1 MEIRSVE
8 TSFESKDN
16 VIEGY
21 AIRFNTVSEILYDKE
36 KRRFFREII
45 YREAI
50 TQELIDNSDIKFLF
64 NHDKE
69 RLLARRNKGAGSLNV
84 EVRDEGV
91 YFSFECP
98 NTTVGNDL
106 KEMIKRGEV
115 TTCSFAFSDG
125 DNIEWDFSDREIP
138 TRTVKSIRGL
148 FDLSAVFDAAYSQT
162 EISCRSLDE
171 MIEAQT
177 KQTETQTDESWK
189 QELNNYRKRLD
200 INESRVD

>member
-1 MEIRSVE
+1 MEIRSIE
-8 TSFESKDN
+8 TSFDSKDN

-21 AIRFNTVSEILYDKE
+21 AIRFNSVSEILYDKE

-45 YREAI
+45 DREAI

-69 RLLARRNKGAGSLNV
+69 RLLARRNRGQGSLNV
-84 EVRDEGV
+84 EVREDGV
-91 YFSFECP
+91 FFSFEIP
-98 NTTVGNDL
+98 STSIGNDL
-106 KEMIKRGEV
+106 REMITRGEV
-115 TTCSFAFSDG
+115 TTCSFAFTDG
-125 DNIEWDFSDREIP
+125 DSIEWDFSNREIP

-171 MIEAQT
+171 MMEAQT
-177 KQTETQTDESWK
+177 KQDETWK
-189 QELNNYRKRLD
+189 HELNNYRKRL
-200 INESRVD
+200 E

>member
-1 MEIRSVE
+1 MEIRSIE
-8 TSFESKDN
+8 TSFDSKDN

-45 YREAI
+45 NREAI
-50 TQELIDNSDIKFLF
+50 NQELIDNSDIKFLF

-69 RLLARRNKGAGSLNV
+69 RLLARRNKGTGSLNV
-84 EVRDEGV
+84 EVREDGV
-91 YFSFECP
+91 YFSFEIP
-98 NTTVGNDL
+98 NTSIGGDL
-106 KEMIKRGEV
+106 KEMIRRGEV
-115 TTCSFAFSDG
+115 TTCSFAFTDG
-125 DNIEWDFSDREIP
+125 DSIEWDFTDREVP

-171 MIEAQT
+171 MMEAQT
-177 KQTETQTDESWK
+177 KQDELDESWK
-189 QELNNYRKRLD
+189 EDLNKYRQRL
-200 INESRVD
+200 N

>member
-1 MEIRSVE
+1 MEIRSIE
-8 TSFESKDN
+8 TAFQENDN
-16 VIEGY
+16 IIEGY
-21 AIRFNTVSEILYDKE
+21 AIRFNSVSEILYDKE

-45 YREAI
+45 DKESI
-50 TQELIDNSDIKFLF
+50 NQELIDNSDIKFLF

-69 RLLARRNKGAGSLNV
+69 RLLARRNRGQGSLHV
-84 EVRDEGV
+84 ELREDGV
-91 YFSFECP
+91 FFSFEIP
-98 NTTVGNDL
+98 NTSIGGDL
-106 KEMIKRGEV
+106 KEMIRRGEV
-115 TTCSFAFSDG
+115 TTCSFAFVDG

-177 KQTETQTDESWK
+177 KQTQTDETWK
-189 QELNNYRKRLD
+189 HELNNYRKRL
-200 INESRVD
+200 E

>member
-8 TSFESKDN
+8 TSFDSKDN

-21 AIRFNTVSEILYDKE
+21 AIKFNTVSEILYDKE
-36 KRRFFREII
+36 KRRFFKEII
-45 YREAI
+45 DKEAI

-69 RLLARRNKGAGSLNV
+69 RLLARRNKGQGSLNV

-91 YFSFECP
+91 YFSFEIP
-98 NTTVGNDL
+98 NTSIGNDL
-106 KEMIKRGEV
+106 KEMIRRNEV
-115 TTCSFAFSDG
+115 TTCSFAFLDG
-125 DNIEWDFSDREIP
+125 DSIEWDFSNREIP

-171 MIEAQT
+171 MMEAQT
-177 KQTETQTDESWK
+177 EQTDESWK

>member
-1 MEIRSVE
+1 MEIRSIE
-8 TSFESKDN
+8 TAFEQNDN
-16 VIEGY
+16 IIEGY
-21 AIRFNTVSEILYDKE
+21 AIRFNSVSEILYDKE

-45 YREAI
+45 DKEAI

-69 RLLARRNKGAGSLNV
+69 RLLARRNRGTGSLHV

-91 YFSFECP
+91 YFSFEIP
-98 NTTVGNDL
+98 NTGVGNDL
-106 KEMIKRGEV
+106 REMIKRGEV

-125 DNIEWDFSDREIP
+125 DNIQWDFSDREIP
-138 TRTVKSIRGL
+138 TRVVKSIRGL

-171 MIEAQT
+171 MMEAQA
-177 KQTETQTDESWK
+177 EQTDESWK
-189 QELNNYRKRLD
+189 QELNNYRQRL
-200 INESRVD
+200 E

>member
-1 MEIRSVE
+1 MEIRSIE
-8 TSFESKDN
+8 TSFDSKDN

-45 YREAI
+45 DKEAI
-50 TQELIDNSDIKFLF
+50 NQELIDNSDIKFLF

-69 RLLARRNKGAGSLNV
+69 RLLARRNRGQGSLNV

-91 YFSFECP
+91 YFSFEIP
-98 NTTVGNDL
+98 NTSIGGDL
-106 KEMIKRGEV
+106 KEMIRRGEV
-115 TTCSFAFSDG
+115 TTCSFAFVDG
-125 DNIEWDFSDREIP
+125 DNIEWDFSNREIP
-138 TRTVKSIRGL
+138 TRVVKSIRGL

-162 EISCRSLDE
+162 EISCRSLNK
-171 MIEAQT
+171 MMEAQT